1 MRTPLARNFLVDNLV
16 FGIALST
23 GAALRLITMLGFRP
37 AIWSG
42 GDSASYV
49 TTAVTLY
56 PGTSRVSGYG
66 IFLFLLRP
74 FHSFTVVTAVAHLAG
89 LAIAVFIYAL
99 LRRCGLPGWGATLAA
114 LPVLLDA
121 YQIQLE
127 HEILANA
134 VFGFLVMAAITLLLW
149 WRGQRPLWAT
159 ATAALLLGLAAT
171 MWPVGL
177 PVVVLFLAYLLLRRA
192 GWRAFGA
199 ALIAVILPVG
209 AYLSWFDVRYHQVAL
224 SYADG
229 IFLWSRT
236 MTFADCAIIK
246 PPADELA
253 LCPRVP
259 VAQRLAAA
267 SYIWRTSS
275 PINALPGPEFSR
287 QKNALARNFA
297 LRAITAQPGAYVHDV
312 LDDFALTFTWNRPDH
327 PSVEAADRFQFAFA
341 TNTWVPNAAT
351 GERLTAVQ
359 RAYTQGSPTPTRAVE
374 PFAGFMRG
382 YQRYVYLRG
391 TFLGIL
397 LLIGAAAIVR
407 SWAGGGFRRRAS
419 WGGPALF
426 PWVTAVA
433 MLLVPN
439 VTADFTERYALPAL
453 PLVCLA
459 AALAFARP
467 GPAIEVAASSTVT
480 ERADGRP
487 GLAEES
493 AEQADGRPEQADGS
507 QDRQVVTPTALAQT
521 QTASSRP
528 ARS

>member
-1 MRTPLARNFLVDNLV
+1 MP
-16 FGIALST
+16 
-23 GAALRLITMLGFRP
+23 
-37 AIWSG
+37 
-42 GDSASYV
+42 
-49 TTAVTLY
+49 
-56 PGTSRVSGYG
+56 
-66 IFLFLLRP
+66 
-74 FHSFTVVTAVAHLAG
+74 
-89 LAIAVFIYAL
+89 IYAL
-99 LRRCGLPGWGATLAA
+99 LRRYGLPGWGATLAA

-159 ATAALLLGLAAT
+159 STAALLLGLAAT

-177 PVVVLFLAYLLLRRA
+177 PVVVLLLAYLLLRRV
-192 GWRAFGA
+192 GWRPFAA
-199 ALIAVILPVG
+199 ALVAVILPVA
-209 AYLSWFDVRYHQVAL
+209 AYLSWFDARYHHVAL

-246 PPADELA
+246 PPADERA
-253 LCPRVP
+253 LCPPVP

-297 LRAITAQPGAYVHDV
+297 VRAITAQPGAYVNDV
-312 LDDFALTFTWNRPDH
+312 LDDFALTFTWNRPNH

-359 RAYTQGSPTPTRAVE
+359 RAYTRGSPTPTREVE

-382 YQRYVYLRG
+382 YQRFVYLRG

-397 LLIGAAAIVR
+397 LVIGAAAIVG

-467 GPAIEVAASSTVT
+467 GPAVEVAVSGTV
-480 ERADGRP
+480 
-487 GLAEES
+487 
-493 AEQADGRPEQADGS
+493 AEQAAGQPGASRRGRGAPGRQPGAGRRQPGSAGRARRPRRRSRRPRAPRAPGVSASGLTAPGSSGFGRP
-507 QDRQVVTPTALAQT
+507 
-521 QTASSRP
+521 
-528 ARS
+528 